1 MKVGYA
7 RTSSTGQKNSLQNQ
21 IERLKAEGCEK
32 IFAEHGSGAD
42 RDRSEFNKA
51 TDFAREGDT
60 FCVCKLDR
68 FARSNVDL
76 HTSLKLLTDKSVEFK
91 VLDNS
96 GIDTTTPTGKL
107 LLGILGSLAEWERA
121 MIRERQAEG
130 IRKAKENGTRFG
142 PESELTDDRIVR
154 IKEMRDCG
162 KLIREIM
169 AAENLSKSSVYRA
182 LAK

>member
-1 MKVGYA
+1 MKIGYA
-7 RTSSTGQKNSLQNQ
+7 RTSSTSQKSSLENQ
-21 IERLKAEGCEK
+21 IERLDAEGCEK
-32 IFAEHGSGAD
+32 IFSEHGSGAD
-42 RDRSEFNKA
+42 RDRTEFNKA
-51 TDFAREGDT
+51 TDFAREGDV

-76 HTSLKLLTDKSVEFK
+76 HNSIKLLTDKNVEFK

-96 GIDTTTPTGKL
+96 GIDTTTATGKL

-130 IRKAKENGTRFG
+130 IQKAKEKGTRFG
-142 PESELTDDRIVR
+142 PESKLTDDRIIR
-154 IKEMRDCG
+154 IKELRNSG

-169 AAENLSKSSVYRA
+169 VVENLSKSSVYRA
-182 LAK
+182 LTK